1 MPLVASLSRS
11 HHAPIGRPFAL
22 ATLLA
27 LVLTLLALPG
37 SPPTANAHPGPAD
50 IVDAQASDADRSN
63 VAANTIDGDPGTRW
77 SAAGR
82 AEGDG
87 DAGPWIVWSLDD
99 VYELSRVEIA
109 FYQGDNGNR
118 QSFHLE
124 VSTDGESWDRV
135 LSARSTG
142 ATLDP
147 ESFEFEPVRA
157 SYVRYVGEGR
167 DRSVWNS
174 LTTVDAHGV
183 PAEADSEPDDDEFDW
198 CLTVETVGE
207 GAVELEPEGPCFDGE
222 VDVAATAVAADGWA
236 FSHWEGD
243 DSGSQNPV
251 SGPIEE
257 DWTTVAVFVEQ
268 DAQDGESSQPA
279 PSPSPDGDVA
289 ASELDE
295 STTGYRAAGLA
306 LSDLRSSGSITTS
319 SHGQVIDGMDVSGQ
333 IRVQH
338 RDVTIRNSRVRHS
351 GGYGISIV
359 HGADVGTVTVENV
372 EVDGQGVADGIGIYV
387 TAPVEVTRARIHGQR
402 VGMQVSSGSTVQQS
416 YIHDQAVASGTHN
429 TAMSSHGASG
439 LVIRDN
445 RLESSTSASLSLYPR
460 LAPIQNA
467 LVTGNLFE
475 GNGRGIGLYA
485 GYTSNHPYRDQN
497 RDIRIEGNRW
507 TGSFQHGTHLAY
519 NPDQPGNTWRD
530 NAWLDGTPIG

>member
-1 MPLVASLSRS
+1 MSLTHPAAAQRPSRPLLTLSV
-11 HHAPIGRPFAL
+11 L
-22 ATLLA
+22 AA
-27 LVLTLLALPG
+27 LTLLATIFAPVNVQGG
-37 SPPTANAHPGPAD
+37 SPSAAAATDECAD
-50 IVDAQASDADRSN
+50 AVDTRECLRDQARALVRDNGRWAENGNGTSPWHERALDRSE
-63 VAANTIDGDPGTRW
+63 R
-77 SAAGR
+77 
-82 AEGDG
+82 
-87 DAGPWIVWSLDD
+87 GP
-99 VYELSRVEIA
+99 
-109 FYQGDNGNR
+109 
-118 QSFHLE
+118 
-124 VSTDGESWDRV
+124 
-135 LSARSTG
+135 
-142 ATLDP
+142 
-147 ESFEFEPVRA
+147 
-157 SYVRYVGEGR
+157 
-167 DRSVWNS
+167 
-174 LTTVDAHGV
+174 
-183 PAEADSEPDDDEFDW
+183 ADSEPDDDEFDW